1 MNWKL
6 YLPLLPLF
14 AFAQAEK
21 RNPLPVPNIPGYQTL
36 KCDFHMHTVFSDG
49 VVWPETRVAEAWRDG
64 LDCLAITDHD
74 DYHPHKDTVST
85 DLSKPHA
92 IATPMA
98 EKLGLLLVPGIEITK
113 GDIHVNALFIKDFN
127 STVGKGLLPALS
139 EAKSQGAFLFW
150 NHPGWKGRKDWYP
163 EIDTAH
169 RAGLI
174 QGVEVVNFGKLEEQ
188 TLPWIEEK
196 NLTILSNTDIHDL
209 VEIPTGMHRE
219 SMTLVFAP
227 TRDLA
232 GIRNAL
238 ENKRT
243 LAWRND
249 DLWGSATLLSQLLE
263 ASISTRRVGN
273 TVFVTNRSAIPLK
286 VVVKPASGLAPEP
299 FTVHAQAETRVDLNV
314 KGEMM
319 VEITNFH
326 LTNGKNL
333 SFSASW

>member
-1 MNWKL
+1 MK
-6 YLPLLPLF
+6 PLLLSLLFLVPLV
-14 AFAQAEK
+14 AQSDR

-74 DYHPHKDTVST
+74 DYHPHKETVSV

-92 IATPMA
+92 IAAPLA
-98 EKLGLLLVPGIEITK
+98 EKLGLLLIPAIEITK
-113 GDIHVNALFIKDFN
+113 GDLHVNALFIKDFN
-127 STVGKGLLPALS
+127 ATAGKGLLPSLS

-196 NLTILSNTDIHDL
+196 NLTILSNTDIHEL
-209 VEIPTGMHRE
+209 VEIPTGKHRE
-219 SMTLVFAP
+219 SITLVFAP

-232 GIRNAL
+232 GIRRAL
-238 ENKRT
+238 DDRRT

-249 DLWGSATLLSQLLE
+249 DLWGSQTLLSQLLQ
-263 ASISTRRVGN
+263 ACITTRRVGN
-273 TVFVTNRSAIPLK
+273 TVFVTNRSAIPLH
-286 VVVKPASGLAPEP
+286 VQIRPAQGAPLDL
-299 FTVHAQAETRVDLNV
+299 FTVHAEAETRVDIPA
-314 KGEMM
+314 KGELGI
-319 VEITNFH
+319 EITNFH

-333 SFSASW
+333 TFNTTW

>member
-1 MNWKL
+1 MRRQWL
-6 YLPLLPLF
+6 LLCLPLIVG
-14 AFAQAEK
+14 AQAEK
-21 RNPLPVPNIPGYQTL
+21 RNPLPVPNLPGFQTL

-74 DYHPHKDTVST
+74 DYHPHKETVSV

-92 IATPMA
+92 IAAPLA

-113 GDIHVNALFIKDFN
+113 GDLHVNALFIKDFN
-127 STVGKGLLPALS
+127 ATAGKGLLPALS
-139 EAKSQGAFLFW
+139 EARSQGAFLFW

-174 QGVEVVNFGKLEEQ
+174 QGVEVVNFGKLEAQ

-196 NLTILSNTDIHDL
+196 NLTILSNTDIHEL
-209 VEIPTGMHRE
+209 VEIPTGKHRE
-219 SMTLVFAP
+219 SITLVFAP

-238 ENKRT
+238 DNRRT
-243 LAWRND
+243 LAWLND
-249 DLWGSATLLSQLLE
+249 ELWGSATLLGQLLE
-263 ASISTRRVGN
+263 ASISTRRVGD
-273 TVFVTNRSAIPLK
+273 TVFVTNRSAIPLH
-286 VVVKPASGLAPEP
+286 VTVKPASGQAPDS
-299 FTVHAQAETRVDLNV
+299 FVVHAQAETRVDLRV
-314 KGEMM
+314 KGELT

-326 LTNGKNL
+326 FTNGKNL
-333 SFSASW
+333 TFTANW